1 MCFCLRNLSLSISVS
16 VMFHNPGISCIFE
29 IRYSC
34 NGQWSIK
41 HGLRCECKCWRPN
54 QGRRYSVL
62 KKMEVESE
70 DLKLRAL
77 LVSCTR
83 EVTVCFSH
91 HRLRM
96 SISIISL
103 FTKTLLKP
111 SFASSDHDKDLCSL
125 FGCNSFALI
134 NCTIVA
140 IHFSV
145 ICSCCILWICW

>member
-41 HGLRCECKCWRPN
+41 HGLRCECKCCRPN
-54 QGRRYSVL
+54 QERRYSVL
-62 KKMEVESE
+62 KKMEFESE

-83 EVTVCFSH
+83 EVTMCFSH

-111 SFASSDHDKDLCSL
+111 LFASSDHDKDLCSF

-134 NCTIVA
+134 NSTIVA

-145 ICSCCILWICW
+145 ICSCCIL